1 MSDFTSDFW
10 HLFVAVGTLVSI
22 IACLVLL
29 WISGTTKAATHED
42 NTTGHVWDEDLKEMN
57 NPLPKWWVYLFIIT
71 CIFALGYGALYPTF
85 GKFQGA
91 LGWSSQGQHVLEVQ
105 KMEQNIAPIY
115 AKFTAMPPEDLTKDP
130 QAMAIGERL
139 FMNNCAQCHG
149 SDARGARSFP
159 NLADGDWLYGG
170 DAVAIKTTITQGR
183 NGIMPPMGE
192 AVGGAEDVRNL
203 AHYVMSL
210 SSTPH
215 DSVRATLGKSKFG
228 ACAACHG
235 MDGKG
240 NTAMGAPNLTDGV
253 WLHGW
258 GEEAI
263 IKAIT
268 AGFNNQMPSQAK
280 LLNEAQIHVLT
291 GYVMSLSSKTG
302 N

>member
-10 HLFVAVGTLVSI
+10 HLFVAGATLVSI
-22 IACLVLL
+22 IACLILL

-71 CIFALGYGALYPTF
+71 CLFALAYGALYPTF

-91 LGWSSQGQHVLEVQ
+91 LGWSSQGQHAAEVQ
-105 KMEQNIAPIY
+105 KVEAKLAPVY
-115 AKFTAMPPEDLTKDP
+115 AKFTGVSPDQLAKDP

-139 FMNNCAQCHG
+139 FMNYCAQCHG

-159 NLADGDWLYGG
+159 NLTDKDWLYGG
-170 DAVAIKTTITQGR
+170 DAAAIKTTITQGR
-183 NGIMPPMGE
+183 NGVMPPMAE
-192 AVGGAEDVRNL
+192 AVGGPEDVRNL
-203 AHYVMSL
+203 AHYVLSL
-210 SSTPH
+210 SDTPH

-258 GEEAI
+258 GEEAVV
-263 IKAIT
+263 KAIGG
-268 AGFNNQMPSQAK
+268 GFNNQMPSQAAK
-280 LLNEAQIHVLT
+280 LNEAQIHVLT
-291 GYVMSLSSKTG
+291 GYVMSLSGKAS

>member
-71 CIFALGYGALYPTF
+71 CIFALAYGALYPMF

-91 LGWSSQGQHVLEVQ
+91 LNWSSHGQHATEVE
-105 KMEQNIAPIY
+105 KMERTIAPIY
-115 AKFTAMPPEDLTKDP
+115 ANFTSMDPADLSKNP

-139 FMNNCAQCHG
+139 FMNYCAQCHG
-149 SDARGARSFP
+149 SDARGAKSFP
-159 NLADGDWLYGG
+159 NLTDSDWLWGG
-170 DAVAIKTTITQGR
+170 DAGAIKTSITEGR
-183 NGIMPPMGE
+183 MGVMPPMAA
-192 AVGGAEDVRNL
+192 AVGSADDVRNL

-210 SSTPH
+210 SNTPH
-215 DSVRATLGKSKFG
+215 DAVRATLGKAHFG
-228 ACAACHG
+228 SCAACHG
-235 MDGKG
+235 MDGSG

-258 GEEAI
+258 GEDAI
-263 IKAIT
+263 VRAIT
-268 AGFNNQMPSQAK
+268 QGFNNHMPSQAA

-291 GYVMSLSSKTG
+291 GYVMSLSVSG
-302 N
+302 AN